1 MRYII
6 EKKHRK
12 DDIQNQ
18 EKDIQQRRNRLTY
31 KKCTEDMSHTFDFIN
46 IKPVIK
52 SEIPF
57 FEKIKPL
64 KPWEMLRTNANPV

>member
-1 MRYII
+1 
-6 EKKHRK
+6 
-12 DDIQNQ
+12 
-18 EKDIQQRRNRLTY
+18 
-31 KKCTEDMSHTFDFIN
+31 
-46 IKPVIK
+46 VIK